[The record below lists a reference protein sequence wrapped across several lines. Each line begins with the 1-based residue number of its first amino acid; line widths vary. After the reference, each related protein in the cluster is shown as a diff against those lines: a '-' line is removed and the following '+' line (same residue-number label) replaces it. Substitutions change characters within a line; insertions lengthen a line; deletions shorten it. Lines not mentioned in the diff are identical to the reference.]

1 MASDLPQLIEMTN
14 GRNVTINGVSQEI
27 QLNDVAF
34 VEREQDWRFS
44 LLSVITN
51 PNVAYI
57 LMLIGIYGLLLEFYN
72 PGVVCRAYLGYLL
85 IVSDVLFANAACE
98 LCRSCVNTA
107 RDCSDDC

>member
-1 MASDLPQLIEMTN
+1 LDSDNALKLNVIDFIASDLQQLVELSN
-14 GRNVTINGVSQEI
+14 GRTIIINGVSQEV
-27 QLNDVAF
+27 QLSDVAF

-72 PGVVCRAYLGYLL
+72 PGVGLPGVLGGIIPYK
-85 IVSDVLFANAACE
+85 C
-98 LCRSCVNTA
+98 CQ
-107 RDCSDDC
+107 